1 MAGIEE
7 LFGEQIWVVF
17 TAGRDE
23 QGRMRKTP
31 IDKDGRK
38 VGASHRFSA
47 RWMTHNQAL
56 DACKKYEGV
65 GVGFRVPKNM
75 VFVDLDHTTPTAPLA
90 SSILERFDTY
100 VEASVSGEGLHL
112 YGYVD
117 TNHLPLDE
125 KGRVAGAKQKNSKL
139 GLEMY
144 LGACTSRFA
153 IYTGNA
159 LNDAPLA
166 DCTDAV
172 LATARR
178 ELSGNP
184 TTAYATG
191 ATPNADLSATD
202 VVDLLRHQANAEKF
216 TRLYDKADTTA
227 YGSASEA
234 DLALCSLIAFRTH
247 DPELIDEVFRASA
260 LYRDKW
266 EREDYRRNTI
276 AMALKRAPLEFQAE
290 TTIDTG
296 TGTRAGFVRINA
308 HGLPAVFAPA
318 LARHIRRQVDYLLV
332 RDSGRDAM
340 HLYVYDRGVYTYYAT
355 EMLHGLIKAHI
366 ATVDEDLIT
375 MRVVREVAALI
386 MSDTTY
392 IPREALDADEDIINF
407 TNGYYH
413 LPTGQLLPHTPEAYS
428 TIQLPIDYPAQQA
441 PTPVFDDFLATLTSG
456 DEGMAQVL
464 LEYIGACLSNIKGH
478 RFKKALFMVGPGNT
492 GKSQLKSLIERLL
505 GKGNFIGIDL
515 KDIEARFG
523 TSALYQKRLA
533 GSSDMSFLSVD
544 ELKTFKKLTGGDSVF
559 AEFKGEPGFEYTY
572 TGLLWFCMN
581 QLPRFSGD
589 DGTWVYERIMVAPC
603 HTIIPA
609 ADQDRHLIDKLWNER
624 AGITTKALT
633 ALKSLIARDY
643 RFNEPAVMAE
653 ANAAYRIENNT
664 VAAFNAE
671 CLTHLDT
678 PAPQRLSATGLYDTY
693 KAWCADNNNGYAK
706 TARQF
711 RTTLAALYGSTH
723 KTMTIH
729 TKNGTCYTHLALTDE
744 AKTAYAPL
752 IGLAA

>member
-1 MAGIEE
+1 MAGIDE
-7 LFGEQIWVVF
+7 LLTEQIWVVF

-23 QGRMRKTP
+23 RGRMRKTP
-31 IDKDGRK
+31 IDRDGRK
-38 VGASHRFSA
+38 VGASYRFAA
-47 RWMTHNQAL
+47 RWMTHAE
-56 DACKKYEGV
+56 AVETCEKHSGV

-75 VFVDLDHTTPTAPLA
+75 VFVDLDHTTPNAPLA
-90 SSILERFDTY
+90 ATICDRFATY
-100 VEASVSGEGLHL
+100 AEVSVSGEGLHL

-117 TNHLPLDE
+117 VDRLPIDDQ
-125 KGRVAGAKQKNSKL
+125 GRVAGARQKNSKL

-153 IYTGNA
+153 IYTGQN
-159 LNDAPLA
+159 LNDSPLA

-172 LATARR
+172 LDTAKR
-178 ELSGNP
+178 ELARNI
-184 TTAYATG
+184 TTHATG
-191 ATPNADLSATD
+191 AVPSSDLSVAD
-202 VVDLLRHQANAEKF
+202 VVDLLRHQSNAEKF
-216 TRLYDKADTTA
+216 SRLFDDGDTSA

-260 LYRDKW
+260 LYRAKW
-266 EREDYRRNTI
+266 ERDDYRHSTI
-276 AMALKRAPLEFQAE
+276 AMALKRAPLEFQTE
-290 TTIDTG
+290 TTTDTG
-296 TGTRAGFVRINA
+296 NRMRAGFVRINA
-308 HGLPAVFAPA
+308 HGLPTVFAPA
-318 LARHIRRQVDYLLV
+318 LARHIRRQVKYLLV
-332 RDSGRDAM
+332 RDSGRDTM
-340 HLYVYDRGVYTYYAT
+340 HLYVYHNGVYTYYAT

-375 MRVVREVAALI
+375 MRVVREVASLI

-392 IPREALDADEDIINF
+392 IPREALNADEDIINF

-413 LPTGQLLPHTPEAYS
+413 LPTGTLRPHTPEVYS
-428 TIQLPIDYPAQQA
+428 TIQLPIDYQPTQTS
-441 PTPVFDDFLATLTSG
+441 TPVFDAFLTTLTSG
-456 DEGMAQVL
+456 DAGMAQVL
-464 LEYIGACLSNIKGH
+464 LEYMGACLSNIKGH

-523 TSALYQKRLA
+523 TSSLYHKRLA

-559 AEFKGEPGFEYTY
+559 AEFKGEAGFEYTY

-603 HTIIPA
+603 HQVIPT

-624 AGITTKALT
+624 AGITTKAIT
-633 ALKSLIARDY
+633 ALHHLIARDY
-643 RFNEPAVMAE
+643 RFDEPAVMAE

-671 CLTHLDT
+671 CLTLLDT
-678 PAPQRLSATGLYDTY
+678 PAVTRLTASGLYETY

-711 RTTLAALYGSTH
+711 RTSLAALYGSTH
-723 KTMTIH
+723 KNMTIH
-729 TKNGTCYTHLALTDE
+729 TNKGTCYTHLTLTEE
-744 AKTAYAPL
+744 ARSSYGPL
-752 IGLAA
+752 IGLAT